1 MTLPKLTIEKATVPM
16 KLPGFIKWRYDLY
29 LAEYVD
35 LYGSLSFYFKQ
46 KFNRF
51 LRMRNP
57 KIVYIYANKRNV
69 GDYIS
74 FLGIK
79 HLVKEEGVELFCSPM
94 WSKQLTSAL
103 KIIKQINPDCLVV
116 IGGGGLIQ
124 PVFQPFWDN
133 IMASG
138 LPYVCFGIGINKMPG
153 RPEMEADYINKLIEN
168 SALCGVRDEYTQ
180 STIKTLTGKD
190 VYMGICPS
198 VNYVNEHYWNDA
210 INEKGELLHMYHPSD
225 VRLAGADLD
234 KIKASLK
241 SVAKSLG
248 LQYSEHT
255 NMSAD
260 HAGMLSIVS
269 KARLVV
275 SSRLHGC
282 IMSYAMGVPYLPL
295 YCDEKIRS
303 FNQSHTGV
311 EGICPKSLHDTE
323 EALLSIK
330 KSLNTTPNSV
340 TFLRVKMNK
349 NKEFAQKINALI
361 P

>member
-1 MTLPKLTIEKATVPM
+1 M

-46 KFNRF
+46 KLNRF

-57 KIVYIYANKRNV
+57 KVVFIYANKRNV

-103 KIIKQINPDCLVV
+103 NIIKQRNPNCLVV

-180 STIKTLTGKD
+180 STIKRLTGKD

-210 INEKGELLHMYHPSD
+210 INPRGELLHMYHPSD

-241 SVAKSLG
+241 IAAKNLG
-248 LQYSEHT
+248 LEYGEHT

-260 HAGMLSIVS
+260 HAGMLSRVS
-269 KARLVV
+269 KARFVV

-282 IMSYAMGVPYLPL
+282 IMSHAMGVPYLPL
-295 YCDEKIRS
+295 YCDEKIKS

-311 EGICPKSLHDTE
+311 QGISPEHFHDPDVAITT
-323 EALLSIK
+323 IK
-330 KSLNTTPNSV
+330 KALHTTHDSVISLKSKIEDNQ
-340 TFLRVKMNK
+340 R
-349 NKEFAQKINALI
+349 FAKKINALI
-361 P
+361 S

>member
-1 MTLPKLTIEKATVPM
+1 M

-46 KFNRF
+46 KLNRF

-57 KIVYIYANKRNV
+57 KVVYIYANKRNV

-103 KIIKQINPDCLVV
+103 KIIKQRNPKCLVV

-153 RPEMEADYINKLIEN
+153 RPEMQADYINKIIEK

-180 STIKTLTGKD
+180 STIKTLTGKS

-198 VNYVNEHYWNDA
+198 VNYVNEHYWNDD
-210 INEKGELLHMYHPSD
+210 INQKGELLHMYHPSD

-241 SVAKSLG
+241 SVAKKLG
-248 LQYSEHT
+248 LNYSEHT

-260 HAGMLSIVS
+260 HLGMLSRVS

-282 IMSYAMGVPYLPL
+282 IMSQAMGVPYLPL
-295 YCDEKIRS
+295 YCDEKIKS

-311 EGICPKSLHDTE
+311 QGICPKSLHSPRG
-323 EALLSIK
+323 ALLLIK
-330 KSLNTTPNSV
+330 KALETTYDSSP
-340 TFLRVKMNK
+340 TLKTK
-349 NKEFAQKINALI
+349 IEENKEFAKKINMLI
-361 P
+361 SEY